1 MVSRPRLEFPR
12 LLEELRIQSGKSRY
26 KIAQYSGLDETYLLR
41 LETGERRNPSRDTVE
56 KLALALVSGDTTITL
71 DDVNRLRLAAGYAP
85 IRTRGQDSGEA

>member
-26 KIAQYSGLDETYLLR
+26 KIAQYSGLDEAYLLR

-56 KLALALVSGDTTITL
+56 KLCPGPGF
-71 DDVNRLRLAAGYAP
+71 R
-85 IRTRGQDSGEA
+85 